1 MSDPPAVSDRPAVDD
16 PPALTREGQLE
27 WEARKAPTAAAAA
40 FLSAALALG
49 SMLLQIVQ
57 IGTPPKGERAAL
69 LRFDEHRA
77 EFFVSLGLQVAS
89 YFLLAGALFYLLRA
103 TVYRRAETPRFA
115 LGLLLLA
122 PVLLAVG
129 GLLNQLELNDVADRF
144 LSSPERTEKR
154 AEDLLNDR
162 NVVGGAI
169 GSGGTL
175 CLALSFVLLGLNAMR
190 AGLLSRF
197 MGALGMI
204 VGGLLILPILPG
216 GQSTVQIFWL
226 AALGMLFL
234 GRWPNGRGP
243 AWDSGEAVPW
253 PSAAELRGDV
263 HDDEPAAPEP
273 AVPEPAEEA
282 DALPP
287 GEPSAPRASRK
298 RRKKKR

>member
-1 MSDPPAVSDRPAVDD
+1 MSDPPAV
-16 PPALTREGQLE
+16 TREGQLE
-27 WEARKAPTAAAAA
+27 WEARKGPPAAVAA

-57 IGTPPKGERAAL
+57 IGTPPEGERAAL
-69 LRFDEHRA
+69 LRFDEHRTD
-77 EFFVSLGLQVAS
+77 FFVSLGLQVAS

-115 LGLLLLA
+115 IGLLLLA

-129 GLLNQLELNDVADRF
+129 GLLNQLELNDVADKF

-154 AEDLLNDR
+154 AEDLLDDR
-162 NVVGGAI
+162 NVVGGAL
-169 GSGGTL
+169 GSGGSL
-175 CLALSFVLLGLNAMR
+175 CLALSFVLISLNAMR

-226 AALGMLFL
+226 AALGVLFL

-253 PSAAELRGDV
+253 PSAAELRGDLPA
-263 HDDEPAAPEP
+263 DEPTGERGAEEP
-273 AVPEPAEEA
+273 AVEEPDS
-282 DALPP
+282 DA
-287 GEPSAPRASRK
+287 SAGGAAPLRSRK
-298 RRKKKR
+298 RMKKTR

>member
-1 MSDPPAVSDRPAVDD
+1 MSDAPAVSEPASVSDPPALP
-16 PPALTREGQLE
+16 REEQLE
-27 WEARKAPTAAAAA
+27 WEARKAPPAAAAA

-49 SMLLQIVQ
+49 SMLLQIAQ
-57 IGTPPKGERAAL
+57 IGTPPEGERAAL
-69 LRFDEHRA
+69 LRFDEHRTD
-77 EFFVSLGLQVAS
+77 FFVSLGLQVAS

-115 LGLLLLA
+115 IGLLLLA

-154 AEDLLNDR
+154 AEDLLDDR

-175 CLALSFVLLGLNAMR
+175 CLALSFVLISLNAMR

-226 AALGMLFL
+226 AALGVLFL

-253 PSAAELRGDV
+253 PSAAELRGDFQ
-263 HDDEPAAPEP
+263 DDEP

-282 DALPP
+282 DADPP

-298 RRKKKR
+298 RRKKSR